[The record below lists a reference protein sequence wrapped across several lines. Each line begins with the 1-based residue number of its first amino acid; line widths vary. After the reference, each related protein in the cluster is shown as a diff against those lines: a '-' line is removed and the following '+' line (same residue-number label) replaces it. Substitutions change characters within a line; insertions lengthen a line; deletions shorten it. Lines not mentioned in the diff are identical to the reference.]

1 MVEVDEAGGKSDS
14 DVWNLVGSR
23 RALSSN
29 RNLEKPA
36 ASWPSGKEVRRHESQ
51 APECPRVL
59 ALGERPNLVQT
70 IKKLWSRAAHGPEWR
85 L

>member
-1 MVEVDEAGGKSDS
+1 MVVDEAGGKSDS
-14 DVWNLVGSR
+14 EVWNLVGSR

-36 ASWPSGKEVRRHESQ
+36 AAWPSGKEVRRHESQ
-51 APECPRVL
+51 APERPRVL
-59 ALGERPNLVQT
+59 APCERPNLVQT